1 MSPWTALL
9 ESLHSALIDE
19 LTERHPEPKP
29 ELGMPQ
35 RHKTLALPAPGKLS
49 SVICEVTFV
58 LAQPVAGSK
67 ETRGF
72 ALLAVDDA
80 CSAKLKLDARKLWDA
95 LIKRAG
101 REFMFRG
108 IQPRLGDVKELE
120 GAAFPSGF
128 AEPTRV
134 IWIPFKLGGA
144 ACYLG
149 VGA

>member
-1 MSPWTALL
+1 
-9 ESLHSALIDE
+9 LHSALIDE

-35 RHKTLALPAPGKLS
+35 RQRELALPVPGLTGAL
-49 SVICEVTFV
+49 ICETSFA
-58 LAQPVAGSK
+58 LEAGG

-72 ALLAVDDA
+72 ALFAADA
-80 CSAKLKLDARKLWDA
+80 EAASKLGLDSRALWEA

-108 IQPRLGDVKELE
+108 IKPRLGDVRVLE
-120 GAAFPSGF
+120 GPGLPAGYAAPG
-128 AEPTRV
+128 RV
-134 IWIPFKLGGA
+134 VWIPFKLNPGV
-144 ACYLG
+144 CWLG

>member
-9 ESLHSALIDE
+9 ESLHSSLIDE

-35 RHKTLALPAPGKLS
+35 RHRQLAMPAPGALR
-49 SVICEVTFV
+49 VAICEVSFV
-58 LAQPVAGSK
+58 LAQPTPAGN

-72 ALLAVDDA
+72 ALVALDEPCAG
-80 CSAKLKLDARKLWDA
+80 KLKLDALKLWDA

-108 IQPRLGDVKELE
+108 IQPRLGNPGLL
-120 GAAFPSGF
+120 
-128 AEPTRV
+128 AEPSIPPGYAEPSRV
-134 IWIPFKLGGA
+134 IWIPFKLGPGT
-144 ACYLG
+144 CYLG

>member
-35 RHKTLALPAPGKLS
+35 RHRALAMPAADLPGAL
-49 SVICEVTFV
+49 ICEVSFA
-58 LAQPVAGSK
+58 LEAGG

-72 ALLAVDDA
+72 ALFAADPDCA
-80 CSAKLKLDARKLWDA
+80 RKLKLDSRKLWDA

-101 REFMFRG
+101 REFMFRN
-108 IQPRLGDVKELE
+108 IKPRLGDIKEIQSAEL
-120 GAAFPSGF
+120 PPGF
-128 AEPTRV
+128 ATPSRV
-134 IWIPFKLGGA
+134 IWIPFRLNPGV
-144 ACYLG
+144 CYLG

>member
-35 RHKTLALPAPGKLS
+35 RHRQLALPAPGLQGAL
-49 SVICEVTFV
+49 ICEASFA
-58 LAQPVAGSK
+58 LEAGG

-72 ALLAVDDA
+72 ALFAADAEAVL
-80 CSAKLKLDARKLWDA
+80 KLKLSSRKLWDA

-101 REFMFRG
+101 REFMFRN
-108 IQPRLGDVKELE
+108 IKPRLGDAKEL
-120 GAAFPSGF
+120 PSAELPPGF
-128 AEPTRV
+128 ATPARV
-134 IWIPFKLGGA
+134 IWIPFKLNPGT
-144 ACYLG
+144 CYLG